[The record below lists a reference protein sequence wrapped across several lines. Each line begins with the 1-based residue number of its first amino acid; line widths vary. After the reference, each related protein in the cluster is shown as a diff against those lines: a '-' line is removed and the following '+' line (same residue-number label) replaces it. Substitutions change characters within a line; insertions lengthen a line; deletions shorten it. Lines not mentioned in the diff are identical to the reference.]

1 MEVAGFMA
9 TLRRALGG
17 RGPVAGESFV
27 VVDGVRG
34 FAVLLVV
41 LGHLDRGGVS
51 MFPRLPLF
59 AAGVSGVE
67 LFFVLSA
74 FLLSSPLLAAPARDL
89 AAPRTWATYAARRL
103 LRIYPLY
110 FVVLVVGT
118 SVPSWS
124 QALFGPREVSI
135 IDHLLCRQGAKIMWA
150 VPVEMKFYCVLPF
163 LAAAVAWVLRRNVAA
178 ALVLVAGMLVVAQA
192 LVPPRQSGPPPIL
205 LAPQLP
211 YFVAGMAAATLH
223 RVWRPASAGARVALE
238 VAGLSAF
245 AWWVA
250 ANLLGQASLW
260 PQLATRPVWRGL
272 TLATFLF
279 AAVEGRAL
287 LAAFFRLA
295 PLRFLG
301 VLSFSMYLLHM
312 PVTEEL
318 RRGLPWDAAAKTIA
332 VLVAAT
338 ALSTVSY
345 LVIEYPFIELGRRLS
360 RRRAAAKGAA

>member
-1 MEVAGFMA
+1 MEVASLIG
-9 TLRRALGG
+9 TLRRAFGG
-17 RGPVAGESFV
+17 RRSVAGESFV
-27 VVDGVRG
+27 AADGVRG

-41 LGHLDRGGVS
+41 LAHLDRGGVS
-51 MFPRLPLF
+51 MFPGLTLF
-59 AAGVSGVE
+59 AAGASGVQ

-74 FLLSSPLLAAPARDL
+74 FLLSYPLVAAPARKL
-89 AAPRTWATYAARRL
+89 AAPRTWATYTARRF

-124 QALFGPREVSI
+124 MALFGPREVSI
-135 IDHLLCRQGAKIMWA
+135 VDHLLWKQGAKIMWA

-163 LAAAVAWVLRRNVAA
+163 LAAAVAWVARRNVAA
-178 ALVLVAGMLVVAQA
+178 ALVLMAGMLVAA
-192 LVPPRQSGPPPIL
+192 EAFVPPRQGGPPPIL

-223 RVWRPASAGARVALE
+223 RVWRPASAGARALLE

-245 AWWVA
+245 AWWAA
-250 ANLLGQASLW
+250 ANLFGQAWLW
-260 PQLATRPVWRGL
+260 PQLATRPAWRGL
-272 TLATFLF
+272 TFAIFLL

-301 VLSFSMYLLHM
+301 VISFSMYLLHM

-318 RRGLPWDAAAKTIA
+318 RRTLPWDAAGKTLA
-332 VLVAAT
+332 VLVGT
-338 ALSTVSY
+338 VALSTVSY

-360 RRRAAAKGAA
+360 RRPTDADRAA